1 MSFESYSFGLFALT
15 TISLYWASARS
26 RVAQKWVLL
35 SASVL
40 FYGLLGWGFVALL
53 AVHTVANWGVS
64 ARIDGGPQ
72 SARWLRVGVGVNL
85 GLLGFFKYYDFFRES
100 LADALGVLGLTS
112 HLPAL
117 QIVLPIGISFYCF
130 QAIAHLVELHRGAS
144 PRAKN
149 LLDFALFQSFFVQ
162 LLMGPICRG
171 RHLLPQLEAPAPKRL
186 DRVPEAISLIAVG
199 LFKRM
204 VLASALFSHG
214 VAEAF
219 FAPDNFSAAALWVAM
234 IGYTVQIYCDFS
246 GYTDLMRGVAL
257 LMGFDIPDNFN
268 RPYIATS
275 VGDFWRRWHI
285 TFSNWLRDFIYFP
298 MGGSRVGKART
309 YLNLFTTMF
318 VCGIWHGA
326 SWGYVIWGTV
336 HGVALVLYKVALDA
350 KRARGIDPKKTPSPL
365 AERVAGWFWTMG
377 IVCFS
382 RVFFVSPDLST
393 AGEYLTRMF
402 DRSSAGAGFGHVLVV
417 ATIVGLAW
425 NFVGHRVR
433 DGHAQV
439 ARSLPKVGQVAFWA
453 ATLLFLLLIRPG
465 GVSPNAYFG
474 F

>member
-1 MSFESYSFGLFALT
+1 MSFESLSFAAFTLITLSA
-15 TISLYWASARS
+15 YWALAPSRS
-26 RVAQKWVLL
+26 AQKGLL
-35 SASVL
+35 LAASLV

-53 AVHTVANWGVS
+53 ALHTLANW
-64 ARIDGGPQ
+64 ALALRIDGGPT

-85 GLLGFFKYYDFFRES
+85 GTLGFFKYYDFFRES
-100 LADALGVLGLTS
+100 LDDALATLGLTS

-130 QAIAHLVELHRGAS
+130 QGIAHLVELHRGTS
-144 PRAKN
+144 PRARSF
-149 LLDFALFQSFFVQ
+149 LDFALFQSFFVQ

-171 RHLLPQLEAPAPKRL
+171 RDLLPQLEQPAPERL
-186 DRVPEAISLIAVG
+186 TRVPEAMALIAVG

-298 MGGSRVGKART
+298 MGGSRAGKLRT

-350 KRARGIDPKKTPSPL
+350 KRARGIDPKKTLSPL
-365 AERVAGWFWTMG
+365 PERVAGWFWTMG

-382 RVFFVSPDLST
+382 RVFFVAPDLET
-393 AGEYLTRMF
+393 AGLYLRRMV
-402 DRSSAGAGFGHVLVV
+402 DGASAGAGFDHVLVL
-417 ATIVGLAW
+417 ATLLGLGW

-433 DGHAQV
+433 DGYAGL
-439 ARSLPKVGQVAFWA
+439 ARALPRAGQACFWF
-453 ATLLFLLLIRPG
+453 ATLVLLLLIRPG